1 MQACC
6 LPKYFKDGGLPVFFV
21 SLFRCL
27 ARFPLPL
34 NLQSYNFQ
42 GFLLEFV
49 GCVKHFWYIYLN
61 QGNPQGRK
69 IYLQEANYESKIVA
83 ARICGKYVRGHAA
96 GLNGMWRF

>member
-1 MQACC
+1 MNQAKVQACC

-27 ARFPLPL
+27 TRFPLPL

-49 GCVKHFWYIYLN
+49 GCVKYF
-61 QGNPQGRK
+61 
-69 IYLQEANYESKIVA
+69 
-83 ARICGKYVRGHAA
+83 
-96 GLNGMWRF
+96 

>member
-1 MQACC
+1 MLPSKILQGWGTAC
-6 LPKYFKDGGLPVFFV
+6 LFV

-27 ARFPLPL
+27 ARFSLPL

-83 ARICGKYVRGHAA
+83 PRICGKYVRGHAA
-96 GLNGMWRF
+96 GLNGMWRL

>member
-1 MQACC
+1 M
-6 LPKYFKDGGLPVFFV
+6 LPSKILQEWGGLPVFFV

-49 GCVKHFWYIYLN
+49 GCVRHFWYIYLN

-69 IYLQEANYESKIVA
+69 IYLLSTGGQ
-83 ARICGKYVRGHAA
+83 
-96 GLNGMWRF
+96 L

>member
-6 LPKYFKDGGLPVFFV
+6 LPKYFKDGELPIFFCIIV
-21 SLFRCL
+21 SLFS
-27 ARFPLPL
+27 AIPLPL

-83 ARICGKYVRGHAA
+83 ARICRKYVRGHAA